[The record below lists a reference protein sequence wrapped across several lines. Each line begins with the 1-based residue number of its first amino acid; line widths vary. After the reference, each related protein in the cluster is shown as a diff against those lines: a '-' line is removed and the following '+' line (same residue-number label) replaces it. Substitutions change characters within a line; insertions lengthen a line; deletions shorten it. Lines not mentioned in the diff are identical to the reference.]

1 MKRIVIGL
9 VGPIASGKGFLG
21 KYLEELGFFYT
32 STSDRVRDEAN
43 RRGIVPTRE
52 NLQDIGNEL
61 REEYGAAVL
70 VERCL
75 VLIPTEA
82 ELVVIDGMRNP
93 GEVRFVKELLGGSI
107 IGVDAPVELR
117 LKWYLERAKKR
128 GEDGVTEADFWRA
141 NNRDLG
147 MGEDPL
153 GQQGRTTFA
162 LSNRVIFNDGADSM
176 VRECKEWLREKFR
189 IELEGRRHRS
199 IEVKLF

>member
-9 VGPIASGKGFLG
+9 VGPISSGKGYLGEHLG
-21 KYLEELGFFYT
+21 KRGFFYT
-32 STSDRVRDEAN
+32 STSDRVREEAD
-43 RRGIVPTRE
+43 RQGLSRVRE
-52 NLQDIGNEL
+52 NLQNIGNEL
-61 REEYGAAVL
+61 RTTFDASVL

-75 VLIPTEA
+75 VLIPEGA
-82 ELVVIDGMRNP
+82 GLVVIDGMRNP
-93 GEVRFVKELLGGSI
+93 GEVLFVKEQLGGSI

-147 MGEDPL
+147 IGEDSL

-162 LSNRVIFNDGADSM
+162 LSDRIIFNDGADSM
-176 VRECKEWLREKFR
+176 VRECKEWLREKFG
-189 IELEGRRHRS
+189 IELEGRRPK
-199 IEVKLF
+199 IEH